1 MTAKFLVSNSAAGS
15 VIGKG
20 GVTITEFQTQSQS
33 RIQLSKTKMY
43 FPGTTDRVLLITG
56 SVNAILTALHLMLSK
71 LQLEESGAD
80 PASGLQAGL
89 ASSPIQPARPD
100 RLGPSQ
106 LATATGSFH
115 MSKPVER
122 IPSFSRQSGR
132 LVSVTL

>member
-1 MTAKFLVSNSAAGS
+1 MPGLETV
-15 VIGKG
+15 
-20 GVTITEFQTQSQS
+20 GVTNAWQCLLRHE
-33 RIQLSKTKMY
+33 RVRLAAEGRAEP
-43 FPGTTDRVLLITG
+43 PGTPPIPPPLLPQ
-56 SVNAILTALHLMLSK
+56 SPILTALHLMLSK

-89 ASSPIQPARPD
+89 ATSPIQPARPD